1 MTLATPVGELKRV
14 FEFSETPNLRP
25 RWNIAP
31 GQDVA
36 TVRRGEDG
44 QRHLV
49 LLRWGL
55 VPHWA
60 DDPAIGNRMINARGE
75 SVADKPAFRSAFR
88 HRRALVP
95 ADGFYEWKAAGK
107 RKQPYLIRRR
117 DGRPLAFAALWER
130 WPGPKGGPPLPQPL
144 ETVTIVTTAASG
156 RVADLHERMP
166 VMLEPEQWAL
176 WLDPDAPLPMVEDL
190 LRPLS
195 DPALEAI
202 PVSTRVNDVRN
213 DDETCVAPFDAPP
226 TLL

>member
-1 MTLATPVGELKRV
+1 
-14 FEFSETPNLRP
+14 
-25 RWNIAP
+25 
-31 GQDVA
+31 
-36 TVRRGEDG
+36 
-44 QRHLV
+44 
-49 LLRWGL
+49 
-55 VPHWA
+55 
-60 DDPAIGNRMINARGE
+60 
-75 SVADKPAFRSAFR
+75 
-88 HRRALVP
+88 
-95 ADGFYEWKAAGK
+95 
-107 RKQPYLIRRR
+107 
-117 DGRPLAFAALWER
+117 LWER